1 MTETAP
7 SRDPAEMAVR
17 WCLALLDGL
26 MAGGMRDLVL
36 SPGSR
41 STPMVLAAQARPGL
55 TLTPI
60 LDERSAAF
68 YALGLARSSARP
80 VGLLA
85 TSGSAPAHWFPAVI
99 EAATAGVP
107 LVLISADRPPELQGW
122 GANQTI
128 DQTRLFGHL
137 VRAFHDPGAPVDL
150 PTAQRAL
157 HRLGLRAAAEALGR
171 NPGPVH
177 INLPLRE
184 PLVPARF
191 ARGKALE
198 TAAPTGA
205 DPIATCRPEVT
216 AVALP
221 DELRRRLVGR
231 GLMYCGPD
239 APGEGL
245 ASALW
250 SCAAALG
257 VPVLTDPLSGL
268 RFGPAGEPAASPRV
282 GRYKLI
288 TRNRTAADVLRP
300 DWVLHL
306 GRPAISKTVH
316 EWLAGVPMFLVDPAG
331 RWSDPAH
338 DLALH
343 LDADPKALCHALAAD
358 PPRPADPGWLDLWRL
373 AEAQANALAAGY
385 LADAP
390 WCEAQLIR
398 DVIHSLPA
406 GDGLL
411 CANSLPIRQL
421 ETWSGT
427 RDAPLRL
434 FGNRGASGIDGQTST
449 LAGINRGGVPT
460 SGLLGD
466 LSFLHDLSGLLL
478 LAPLDRPLV
487 VLNNGGGRI
496 FDYLPQAG
504 LPGIERLWR
513 TPRPVPLGDL
523 VRPFGLRHI
532 EIGDARGWDEAWRLA
547 RADLA
552 AGAACPLIEARI
564 DAESSRAMHLD
575 FRRLIAEADL
585 L

>member
-85 TSGSAPAHWFPAVI
+85 TSGSAPAHWFPALI
-99 EAATAGVP
+99 EASAAGVP
-107 LVLISADRPPELQGW
+107 LIMISADRPPELQGW

-128 DQTRLFGHL
+128 DQTRLFGDL
-137 VRAFHDPGAPVDL
+137 VRAFHDPGAPVGL
-150 PTAQRAL
+150 PTAQRGV

-171 NPGPVH
+171 NAGPVH

-184 PLVPARF
+184 PLVPARL
-191 ARGKALE
+191 GQGEALE
-198 TAAPTGA
+198 TGAQTGA
-205 DPIATCRPEVT
+205 DPIASCRPEVT

-221 DELRRRLVGR
+221 DELRRRLVGP
-231 GLMYCGPD
+231 GLIYCGPD
-239 APGEGL
+239 IPAEGL
-245 ASALW
+245 GSALW

-268 RFGPAGEPAASPRV
+268 RFGP
-282 GRYKLI
+282 
-288 TRNRTAADVLRP
+288 
-300 DWVLHL
+300 VLHL

-316 EWLAGVPMFLVDPAG
+316 EWLAGVPVLLVDPAG
-331 RWSDPAH
+331 RWADPAH

-343 LDADPKALCHALAAD
+343 LDADPQALCHALAAD
-358 PPRPADPGWLDLWRL
+358 PPGPADPGWLDLWRL
-373 AEAQANALAAGY
+373 AEARANALAADY

-398 DVIHSLPA
+398 DLIHSLPA

-411 CANSLPIRQL
+411 CGNSLPIRQL

-504 LPGIERLWR
+504 LPGLERLWR

-523 VRPFGLRHI
+523 ARAFGLRHI
-532 EIGDARGWDEAWRLA
+532 EIGDARGWDEAWGLA

-552 AGAACPLIEARI
+552 AGTACPLIEARI
-564 DAESSRAMHLD
+564 DAQSSQAMHLD